1 VVRWTRRNDLN
12 RYTADYVLHGKKLG
26 IRAEVI
32 YSEFTNDYHFK
43 LYKDDEVY
51 DSLWKRNAFK
61 TEGGCRR
68 ACEAYIDKVAKQW

>member
-1 VVRWTRRNDLN
+1 MRWTRYDVPN
-12 RYTADYVLHGKKLG
+12 RYTSDYVLRGKRLG

-43 LYKDDEVY
+43 LCKDDKVY

-61 TEGGCRR
+61 TEDGCRR